1 MKKTAILLTLLLSSC
16 NSTNISDNLESIQF
30 DSHLQSDD
38 TTLSTSENT
47 HNNIEDIIPL
57 TINLKVGEL
66 YDITIE
72 EDIEV
77 ILSNDNVFY
86 NETHKD
92 LIALEEGYTNVEI
105 YLKDNPNIKT
115 YLEINITNE
124 DVWLSDVPD
133 ELFLTVGE
141 TIHYDIPNDPNGYQF
156 YLEPVYIPI
165 NIEVEVE
172 KDQTNN
178 RIYNITGLYEG
189 CTKLIIYRRNIVSP
203 SDNDFLEKTIK
214 IFVNNPNKDYSN
226 KSFYESYAY
235 NRILGQ
241 DYFNLNEFDL
251 IKSKKELFE
260 LYNYCLFYD
269 RIPSKLLNLDF
280 NKFSILTMK
289 RVYSSPFSIKKY
301 YGFEIV
307 DNNIYIY
314 QKNYGD
320 KLQDDYYEIDLLI
333 IDNELLPN
341 NFNFNINNYDIKI
354 VQLDKMISAGEWNND
369 KRTFLKFFL
378 FFYNNTI

>member
-66 YDITIE
+66 YDITME

-105 YLKDNPNIKT
+105 YLKDNHNIKT

-124 DVWLSDVPD
+124 DVWLSDVPN

-141 TIHYDIPNDPNGYQF
+141 TIYFDIPDNPSSYRF
-156 YLEPVYIPI
+156 YLSEIFIPKNIDVEIVSDYDNNFIYKI
-165 NIEVEVE
+165 NGIE
-172 KDQTNN
+172 
-178 RIYNITGLYEG
+178 EG
-189 CTKLIIYRRNIVSP
+189 CTTLTIYEH
-203 SDNDFLEKTIK
+203 NDFSTSESRFKEKNIK
-214 IFVNNPNKDYSN
+214 IFVNDVGEKYSTE
-226 KSFYESYAY
+226 KFYESYTFDP
-235 NRILGQ
+235 L
-241 DYFNLNEFDL
+241 FNKEYFDL
-251 IKSKKELFE
+251 KEFEIITSKKEVLELF
-260 LYNYCLFYD
+260 NYCLRYES
-269 RIPSKLLNLDF
+269 IPYNLINLDYEQYAV
-280 NKFSILTMK
+280 LTVQRNYRDK
-289 RVYSSPFSIKKY
+289 YSIKKY
-301 YGFEIV
+301 YGIEI
-307 DNNIYIY
+307 NNNKMTIY
-314 QKNYGD
+314 QKNYGND
-320 KLQDDYYEIDLLI
+320 VQDTGEEIDLIIVPNELILELDDSYEIDLI
-333 IDNELLPN
+333 MDYE
-341 NFNFNINNYDIKI
+341 NIW
-354 VQLDKMISAGEWNND
+354 L
-369 KRTFLKFFL
+369 
-378 FFYNNTI
+378 

>member
-105 YLKDNPNIKT
+105 YLKDNHNIKT
-115 YLEINITNE
+115 YLEINITN
-124 DVWLSDVPD
+124 DDIWLSNVPD

-156 YLEPVYIPI
+156 YLEPVYRPI

-172 KDQTNN
+172 RDQTNN

-214 IFVNNPNKDYSN
+214 IFVNDSNKDYSN
-226 KSFYESYAY
+226 KSFYESHAY

-241 DYFNLNEFDL
+241 DYFILNDFEL

-260 LYNYCLFYD
+260 LYNYCLVYY

-280 NKFSILTMK
+280 NKYSILTIK
-289 RVYSSPFSIKKY
+289 RVYGSNYSIKKY

-307 DNNIYIY
+307 DSNIYLY
-314 QKNYGD
+314 QKNYGM
-320 KLQDDYYEIDLLI
+320 KLQDVYDELDLLI
-333 IDNELLPN
+333 IDNELLPDS
-341 NFNFNINNYDIKI
+341 FNINNYNIKI
-354 VQLDKMISAGEWNND
+354 VQLDKMISAGG
-369 KRTFLKFFL
+369 
-378 FFYNNTI
+378 

>member
-105 YLKDNPNIKT
+105 YLKDNHNIKT

-156 YLEPVYIPI
+156 YLEPVYVPI

-189 CTKLIIYRRNIVSP
+189 CTKLVIYYRNTVSH

-214 IFVNNPNKDYSN
+214 IFVNDSNKDYSN
-226 KSFYESYAY
+226 KSFYESYTY
-235 NRILGQ
+235 RRILGQ

-260 LYNYCLFYD
+260 LYNYCLVYD
-269 RIPSKLLNLDF
+269 RIPTKLLNLDF
-280 NKFSILTMK
+280 NKYSILTIK
-289 RVYSSPFSIKKY
+289 RNYNSVYSIKKY

-307 DNNIYIY
+307 DSNIYLY
-314 QKNYGD
+314 QKNYGM
-320 KLQDDYYEIDLLI
+320 KLQDVSDELDLLI

-341 NFNFNINNYDIKI
+341 NFNINNYEIKI
-354 VQLDKMISAGEWNND
+354 VQLDKMISMGG
-369 KRTFLKFFL
+369 
-378 FFYNNTI
+378 

>member
-86 NETHKD
+86 NEAHKD

-115 YLEINITNE
+115 YLEINITND

-141 TIHYDIPNDPNGYQF
+141 TIHYDIPNDTNGYQF
-156 YLEPVYIPI
+156 YLDPVFIPV
-165 NIEVEVE
+165 NIDVDVEI
-172 KDQTNN
+172 DQTNN
-178 RIYNITGLYEG
+178 RIYNITGVYEG

-203 SDNDFLEKTIK
+203 SDNDFLEKIIK
-214 IFVNNPNKDYSN
+214 IFVNDPNKDYSN

-280 NKFSILTMK
+280 NKYSILTMK

-341 NFNFNINNYDIKI
+341 NFNINNFEIKI
-354 VQLDKMISAGEWNND
+354 VQLDKMISAGE
-369 KRTFLKFFL
+369 
-378 FFYNNTI
+378 